1 MKKLIIGVVAVA
13 VGLIANAAA
22 VSWSTGEFDLAST
35 TGSGWGTGTSKT
47 GKAYSG
53 VYVAT
58 VYFYEKYSGGVLS
71 DEVSAGGTVSTES
84 TNKKGIMK
92 GTTGDTFSAG
102 TYYTYMEILEK
113 STGNKLVSD
122 VVSFTYDGGLSE
134 PDLIFFGSDAGGFN
148 ESLPN
153 THGYASGGWTA
164 APEPTSGLLLL
175 LGMAGLALK
184 RKRA

>member
-1 MKKLIIGVVAVA
+1 MKKLIIAVAAVA

-22 VSWSTGEFDLAST
+22 VSWSTGEFNLAST
-35 TGSGWGTGTSKT
+35 TGSDWGTTTSKT
-47 GKAYSG
+47 GTAYSG
-53 VYVAT
+53 VYIAT
-58 VYFYEKYSGGVLS
+58 VHFFETYSGGVLS
-71 DEVSAGGTVSTES
+71 DEITAGGVVSTDA

-92 GTTGDTFSAG
+92 GTTGDSFAAG

-148 ESLPN
+148 EALPN
-153 THGYASGGWTA
+153 AHGYASGGWTA

-175 LGMAGLALK
+175 FGMAGLALK